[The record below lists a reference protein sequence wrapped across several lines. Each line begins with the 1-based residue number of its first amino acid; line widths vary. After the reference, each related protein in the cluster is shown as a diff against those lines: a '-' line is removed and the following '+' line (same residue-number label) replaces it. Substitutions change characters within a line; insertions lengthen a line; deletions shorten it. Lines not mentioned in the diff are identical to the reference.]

1 MIWYASYGSN
11 LNTNRFLCYIKGG
24 TPQFSQ
30 KKYEGCRD
38 KSMPISSREI
48 LIPHELYFAK
58 SSGIWNNGAIAFIK
72 TAESKTTTF
81 GKIYLITD
89 QQFIDIVKQENGL
102 NCHNINFDHN
112 IDLNYI
118 SNNKISFI
126 NQKPSQPENSNFPKW
141 YGKIINLGII
151 EDYPVLT
158 FTAEWDDDR
167 ITYNNPDQ
175 TYLKTIANGIRETHK
190 YLSENEIVD
199 YFISKEGI
207 KGKINKKTVLN
218 YIT

>member
-11 LNTNRFLCYIKGG
+11 LNLNRFLCYIRGG
-24 TPQFSQ
+24 NPQFSP
-30 KKYEGCRD
+30 KKHEGCRD
-38 KSMPISSREI
+38 KSTPISSREI

-58 SSGIWNNGAIAFIK
+58 SSGIWNAGAVAFIK
-72 TAESKTTTF
+72 TAKSKTTTF
-81 GKIYLITD
+81 GRIYLITD
-89 QQFIDIVKQENGL
+89 QQFIDVVKQENGL
-102 NCHNINFDHN
+102 TSKDTTFDDS

-126 NQKPSQPENSNFPKW
+126 NKNPYQPENSNFPKW

-151 EDYPVLT
+151 EGYPVLT
-158 FTAEWDDDR
+158 FTAEWDDDK
-167 ITYNNPDQ
+167 ITYNSPDQ

-190 YLSENEIVD
+190 YLSEDEIID

-207 KGKINKKTVLN
+207 KGKISKKTVLN